1 MKTMTYD
8 ITDLIAKSLTGQMNA
23 SETKFLS
30 DWLSE
35 SEKNL
40 QEYTEIARLFTQ
52 EKHPP
57 RPEMEAELSRLESSL
72 KPDPVKKTS
81 NRSVYSYWAVAAS
94 LLLAFTAGLFFYRN
108 YSVDTLSAKN
118 GNELLLEDGS
128 EILLYGDA
136 QVKIPVPFSR
146 QVELTGA
153 AYFIIQKDPEHPFVV
168 LTSNAKIKVLGT
180 RFTVRSQDK
189 FTHLTV
195 TEGKVALNPATG
207 DTASAQILTS
217 GMSGSISDQNVDRP
231 DLEKTSSDVI
241 QWSGN
246 KLEFRKLPLITLM
259 KEISLHYNVIISIKN
274 EDIKSQTVSGI
285 YENQSEE
292 IIIQSVCSALNLQ
305 YQKDGKVYTIFQP

>member
-8 ITDLIAKSLTGQMNA
+8 ITDLIAKSLTGQMNE
-23 SETKFLS
+23 SETRFLS
-30 DWLSE
+30 AWLSE
-35 SEKNL
+35 SEKN
-40 QEYTEIARLFTQ
+40 QKEYTEISLLFKE
-52 EKHPP
+52 EKQAP
-57 RPEMEAELSRLESSL
+57 RPEMEAELSRLDFSL
-72 KPDPVKKTS
+72 RQNPVKKTS
-81 NRSVYSYWAVAAS
+81 KRLVSGYWAVAAS
-94 LLLAFTAGLFFYRN
+94 LLLAFSAGLFFYRN
-108 YSVDTLSAKN
+108 YASETLSTRN

-168 LTSNAKIKVLGT
+168 LTSNARIKVLGT

-195 TEGKVALNPATG
+195 TEGKVALNPANG
-207 DTASAQILTS
+207 DTTSAQILTS
-217 GMSGSISDQNVDRP
+217 GMSGSVSDQNVDRP
-231 DLEKTSSDVI
+231 DLEKTSSDII